1 VLGGHKLTWLITGG
15 AGYIGRHIAL
25 NFFQN
30 NLQHLIIDDFSTGEI
45 SKLPEGSQ
53 VLEGSILDK
62 VFMEAVFTDYEF
74 EGVIHLA
81 ARKSVAESVLNPDL
95 YARINTEA
103 TDYLFKL
110 CQRYGVKNFIFS
122 SSAAVYADSNLA
134 RTEKSPVLPL
144 NPYGK
149 SKLDAEELII
159 SSNTQFPINVVIFRF
174 FNVTG
179 AASKETL
186 ETSGTNLIP
195 AILKAIEENSKVT
208 VYGSG
213 YDTIDGTC
221 VRDYIHVVDLAQGHL
236 AALNYLQHKDQS
248 ITVNLGTGKGVSV
261 KEMADTFA
269 KVNGVPLPY
278 KYVDR
283 RPGDVPEYYAD
294 TQLAEQELG
303 WKAKLDVARMCQ
315 DSLRWQSQ
323 NPNGY

>member
-1 VLGGHKLTWLITGG
+1 M
-15 AGYIGRHIAL
+15 
-25 NFFQN
+25 
-30 NLQHLIIDDFSTGEI
+30 
-45 SKLPEGSQ
+45 
-53 VLEGSILDK
+53 LEGSILDK
-62 VFMEAVFTDYEF
+62 VFLEAVFTDYEF

-159 SSNTQFPINVVIFRF
+159 CSNTQFPINVVIFRF

-179 AASKETL
+179 AASQETL

-195 AILKAIEENSKVT
+195 AILSAIEENSKVT

-221 VRDYIHVVDLAQGHL
+221 VRDYIHVSDIAEAHYLAVKFLSGKNIL
-236 AALNYLQHKDQS
+236 DPVIL
-248 ITVNLGTGKGVSV
+248 NLGSGHGYTVLEVIDEISTLKNV
-261 KEMADTFA
+261 KVEWDVT
-269 KVNGVPLPY
+269 PP
-278 KYVDR
+278 R
-283 RPGDVPEYYAD
+283 SGDPKFVVCDA
-294 TQLAEQELG
+294 TKALLTLG
-303 WKAKLDVARMCQ
+303 WSPSTSPFL
-315 DSLRWQSQ
+315 
-323 NPNGY
+323 GY